1 MTYKKIVEGIVERE
15 SRQWVKELLKE
26 NGIEGC
32 IFSEGVKLENEKEH
46 DQFSWEVELRVY
58 VEGEE
63 KTLIVGGVA
72 DDVGIYKSVIW
83 KADHWKNLR
92 DIIWMAVK
100 NTRDCLGITEFKI
113 A

>member
-1 MTYKKIVEGIVERE
+1 MTYKKIVEGMVERE
-15 SRQWVKELLKE
+15 SKQWVEELLKE
-26 NGIEGC
+26 NGIEGY

-58 VEGEE
+58 VEGEG

-72 DDVGIYKSVIW
+72 DDIGIYKSVIW
-83 KADHWKNLR
+83 LAEPWRSWR

-100 NTRDCLGITEFKI
+100 DTRDCLGITEFKI